1 MTLDRYI
8 RIKELAQMLG
18 IAKSTIYRLI
28 KLNQFPQQI
37 KLSERTAV
45 WKLSLINEWI
55 SEREKQSH

>member
-55 SEREKQSH
+55 SQREKLGR